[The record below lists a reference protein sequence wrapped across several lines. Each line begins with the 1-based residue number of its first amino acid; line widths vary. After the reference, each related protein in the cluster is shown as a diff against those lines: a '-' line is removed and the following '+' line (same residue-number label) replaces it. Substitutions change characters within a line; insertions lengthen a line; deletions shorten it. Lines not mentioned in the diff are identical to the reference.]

1 MTYCDTGDLGPVGEG
16 HSSHA
21 QRLVGTGTDT
31 IVISSASSMTAIIAA
46 YLLAEGEG
54 VGLTFAGNRE
64 SGELIHAMSACE
76 VDLAI
81 IHGPSTDER
90 LFSTNLL
97 GEDRVLVGDVR
108 RTWRPTTPSSSPVR
122 PTPGA
127 SASRNLT
134 HVAAGCQRV
143 GTSAPSVAGVQSAR
157 CAHGQFVDARRG
169 LSRSRRFRPAHK
181 PCDRF
186 RVGPGRADS

>member
-1 MTYCDTGDLGPVGEG
+1 VVNVRLRPPAVTTYCDTGDLGPVGKG

-31 IVISSASSMTAIIAA
+31 IVISSASSKTAIIAA

-54 VGLTFAGNRE
+54 VEVVGLTFAGNRE

-90 LFSTNLL
+90 LVSTNLL

-108 RTWRPTTPSSSPVR
+108 RTWRPTTPSSSPGRR

-134 HVAAGCQRV
+134 RGGVSEGRQQR
-143 GTSAPSVAGVQSAR
+143 
-157 CAHGQFVDARRG
+157 D
-169 LSRSRRFRPAHK
+169 FRP
-181 PCDRF
+181 F
-186 RVGPGRADS
+186 RRRRAERTVLAWTVCRC